1 MYRLKKIRALS
12 FLLTLALLVG
22 MLPVGAWAAEPLSG
36 DNGVYKN
43 NQDTRLRMVR
53 SGEAIEITTA
63 DDLKLLSNAAA
74 GSRFVLT
81 ADIELPADWEPIENA
96 GYNDNNVLD
105 GNGYTITLNGQP
117 LFNNMNSLTVC
128 NLILDGEV
136 SSDSGDIAPLA
147 KISTKGIV
155 RNCISYAKV
164 TYTGS
169 AGGYPLR
176 FVAGLVAQFSSAGK
190 VSNCVYVG
198 MVNQG
203 NAEAYGSLANTAFF
217 VNIDITN
224 CIGVGSDRIGS
235 AEGMSG
241 TSEISVGSNTLI
253 ADANDFNPA
262 NYLAQLNQN
271 RDAGAGDLEW
281 AVVGGRLTL
290 KRGAEAP
297 DATAE
302 EIAALQNA
310 VDNNVA
316 DTSKVY
322 TADSWTNY
330 TEALGRAQSVLQQD
344 KPKQDAV
351 VNATNNLGTA
361 YNGLT
366 ERSLAAVDLTD
377 KEVTSITSVSGLE
390 YMQAGKYYRLDSD
403 LEIKD
408 TDWYMPS
415 GAMNAVL
422 DGNGHTITISVKNLN
437 GLWPELG
444 PNAVV
449 QNLGVLG
456 AVSTSNNAGAIAGS
470 SQGLIINCWS
480 RADVT
485 TTGINNNKKHTGGLV
500 GQLKSGGA
508 VVNSWVAANVV
519 ANGTNTELG
528 SLGALAGNTETNS
541 LIQSCYGLINSFKG
555 TGEGQVQNC
564 AVKARKDFYSPEFI
578 ALLNQNRG
586 TYGKEWTLAAE
597 GYPHLGEAQSYTP
610 PEAVTVTFTYNDGR
624 TVSFNSDE
632 GLTVSLQDAATEG
645 NERYKVGQF
654 SMAGVAR
661 WQDTIVGN
669 KDILLVNEDGTLS
682 IYKAGSADVVAISS
696 EAEGSKELVRFTV
709 TVTEGD
715 AVDGFRL
722 TLGGQP
728 VGDSLTLQGS
738 EQVTLTP
745 EILRGSTWS
754 SIAPAQVEFA
764 HTGALH
770 RVNGTIYAEEPGEMT
785 LTAKYMGKEATV
797 RIVSEFVPVTRIA
810 PSPSGEY
817 VIHQRNTN
825 AQPLGAF
832 INLTLSHGAGTV
844 TIEPENASYRDRWT
858 LSSSD
863 NEVAEYVA
871 SMLVAVLPK
880 KAGSVTLTAV
890 VEADGQQPRVEGS
903 SRITIKYANPVA
915 SVSMGES
922 RLTVKENQEA
932 ALPLSFSGPKSAEGL
947 RVTEPGMSWSFSGQG
962 EVRIATDGSPIV
974 TEQLADGTLRCE
986 ANDRY
991 KLVGV
996 KAGEVK
1002 VVGTPLDRTLNA
1014 EPVEFTV
1021 VVEPGESLAPADN
1034 EALTAAGIAGAQG
1047 YLTANAPAAYRYG
1060 NEWEIFALRRSGQ
1073 SLDPAK
1079 LAAYLDSVEAAYR
1092 HNPGNTE
1099 TKPTTIARVVLT
1111 LGVLGE
1117 NAADFRGLDFIEM
1130 LCNSER
1136 TGEGGNEP
1144 MWTLLA
1150 LDSRDFGEPAGAL
1163 WTRDKLAT
1171 ELILQYQNPEGGFG
1185 LTDNVT
1191 ASADMTAMAV
1201 QALAPYYESR
1211 QDVREAVDRALLYLQ
1226 GKLSPDCGF
1235 DGNAE
1240 AAAQA
1245 VLALAALNRS
1255 PVAPENGFAPNLAV
1269 NMLTNISSFAAEG
1282 GGFKHYAADRGPQI
1296 MSTTQALLAFESY
1309 RRWAGAE
1316 NFIYD
1321 LSDVNRLAMLEQ
1333 RLSEAE
1339 RLQENLYTGE
1349 SWQALQAAAAAAK
1362 QLLAGEYTEAS
1373 LKAADEALAAA
1384 IAGLKLL
1391 NPDSKPTPGPD
1402 AKMITV
1408 SFRLIGDSKHEGDGH
1423 DKYINWIKTMNVSV
1437 PADSTVYDVLVEAL
1451 GQKGMDFTEGQDG
1464 YISSIQAPSVLG
1476 GFWLSEFDN
1485 GPSSGW
1491 KYLVNGKYP
1500 NVSLRYYWPKNGD
1513 SIIWRYVDDYT
1524 NGYDDANK
1532 WQEAADID
1540 PNPGMSQGGGVG
1552 AGGEKTSVL
1561 APEANIDKNGA
1572 ANAAISYKDV
1582 TDAVARAQKDEA
1594 ASITVMP
1601 QNTGKATDISVSLQ
1615 VDSAKDIVKA
1625 ALGLNVDTKQGS
1637 LAIPKEAL
1645 AAIAEQAG
1653 GADIRINVAGRDTK
1667 AEAVKAAVE
1676 SALRQAAASMR
1687 STVESLL
1694 ADAGVT
1700 EVTITSGAKE
1710 ISSFGGQELTINLP
1724 VPAGSKGFA
1733 KDNNYKVVVVS
1744 SDGTVEVI
1752 TGKCLLVGGQLVVQV
1767 KVSHL
1772 STFIVTAEK
1781 AQTAAPMSFRD
1792 VPADSW
1798 FYEAVKFAYE
1808 AGLMQGEGENTFNPN
1823 GKLSRAMLV
1832 TILYR
1837 LEQEPAVGRGSM
1849 FSDVGS
1855 GQWYTEAVIWAAEKG
1870 IVNGYEDGRFG
1881 LNGSVTREE
1890 TAAMLMRYAEF
1901 KHIDTSAAGSISGYR
1916 DGAKVSAWAEG
1927 ALSWA
1932 GSVGLIRGDDNNSLN
1947 PQGQASRAETA
1958 TILQRLVEDVLE

>member
-1 MYRLKKIRALS
+1 MNRFKIRALS

-22 MLPVGAWAAEPLSG
+22 MLLAGAWAAEPVSG
-36 DNGVYKN
+36 DNAVYKN

-53 SGEAIEITTA
+53 SDEAIEIATA

-81 ADIELPADWEPIENA
+81 ADITLPADWEPVEF
-96 GYNDNNVLD
+96 GGTLD
-105 GNGYTITLNGQP
+105 GMGYTVTMNGKPVFKNLNSGSVVSN
-117 LFNNMNSLTVC
+117 LVLVGSVESDSTHISSLTTNFC
-128 NLILDGEV
+128 G
-136 SSDSGDIAPLA
+136 G
-147 KISTKGIV
+147 TV
-155 RNCISYAKV
+155 RNCISYANV

-169 AGGYPLR
+169 AGGSWSPR
-176 FVAGLVAQFSSAGK
+176 FVAGLVAQFSAAGLMD
-190 VSNCVYVG
+190 NCVYAG
-198 MVNQG
+198 TVNQG
-203 NAEAYGSLANTAFF
+203 SAEAWGSLANIAMA
-217 VNIDITN
+217 VSAEIKN

-235 AEGMSG
+235 LEGLSG
-241 TSEISVGSNTLI
+241 TSEIAVGSNTLI
-253 ADANDFNPA
+253 ANANDFDPA
-262 NYLAQLNQN
+262 NYVDQLNGN
-271 RDAGAGDLEW
+271 RDVTAGDLEW
-281 AVVGGRLTL
+281 EVVDGRLSL

-297 DATAE
+297 EATE
-302 EIAALQNA
+302 QEIAALQNA
-310 VDNNVA
+310 IDTKTA
-316 DTSKVY
+316 DTGKVY
-322 TADSWTNY
+322 TADSWTAY
-330 TEALGRAQSVLQQD
+330 TEALGRAQSVLQQE

-351 VNATNNLGTA
+351 VNALSGLNA
-361 YNGLT
+361 AFAGLT
-366 ERSLAAVDLTD
+366 ERSLAAVDLAG
-377 KEVTSITSVSGLE
+377 KEVISITAASQLDSLT
-390 YMQAGKYYRLDSD
+390 AGKYYRLDTD
-403 LEIKD
+403 IEI
-408 TDWYMPS
+408 TGTWFGTFES
-415 GAMNAVL
+415 MNAVL
-422 DGNGHTITISVKNLN
+422 DGNGHTITLN
-437 GLWPELG
+437 TSNHSHLWSSLG
-444 PNAVV
+444 PDAIV
-449 QNLGVLG
+449 QNLGIKGNVTYSS
-456 AVSTSNNAGAIAGS
+456 ASGAIANS
-470 SQGLIINCWS
+470 SQGLIVNCWS
-480 RADVT
+480 LADVT
-485 TTGINNNKKHTGGLV
+485 PNGSGNAGGLV
-500 GQLKSGGA
+500 GELRSGGA
-508 VVNSWVAANVV
+508 ISNSWVAGSVSGKV
-519 ANGTNTELG
+519 GSG
-528 SLGALAGNTETNS
+528 SLAGSAEANS

-586 TYGKEWTLAAE
+586 TYGREWTLSAE

-610 PEAVTVTFTYNDGR
+610 PEALTVTFTYNDGR

-632 GLTVSLQDAATEG
+632 GLTVSLQDASGYA
-645 NERYKVGQF
+645 VGSF
-654 SMAGVAR
+654 AMAGVAR

-669 KDILLVNEDGTLS
+669 KDVLLVTENGNLS
-682 IYKAGSADVVAISS
+682 IYKAGSADVVGISS

-709 TVTEGD
+709 TVAEGD

-722 TLGGQP
+722 TLGGND

-738 EQVTLTP
+738 EQVTLIP
-745 EILRGSTWS
+745 EILKGANWS
-754 SIAPAQVEFA
+754 AIAPSQVEFA

-770 RVNGTIYAEEPGEMT
+770 RVNGTIYAEAPGEMT
-785 LTAKYMGKEATV
+785 LTAKYMDKEATV
-797 RIVSEFVPVTRIA
+797 NIVSEFVPVTSIV

-832 INLTLSHGAGTV
+832 INLSLSHGAGTV
-844 TIEPENASYRDRWT
+844 TVLPENASYRDRWT

-915 SVSMGES
+915 SVSMDES
-922 RLTVKENQEA
+922 SLTVKENQEA

-947 RVTEPGMSWSFSGQG
+947 RVTEPAMSWSFSGEG

-974 TEQLADGTLRCE
+974 TEQLADGNLRCE

-1014 EPVEFTV
+1014 GPVEFTV
-1021 VVEPGESLAPADN
+1021 VVEPGEALAPADN
-1034 EALTAAGIAGAQG
+1034 HRIAAEGIAGAQG

-1073 SLDPAK
+1073 SIDPAK

-1092 HNPGNTE
+1092 YNPGNTE

-1150 LDSRDFGEPAGAL
+1150 LDSRDFVEPAGAL

-1226 GKLSPDCGF
+1226 GKMSPDCGF

-1245 VLALAALNRS
+1245 VVALAALNRS

-1309 RRWAGAE
+1309 RRMTGAE

-1402 AKMITV
+1402 TKMITV

-1437 PADSTVYDVLVEAL
+1437 PADSTVYDVLLEAL

-1524 NGYDDANK
+1524 DGYDDANK

-1540 PNPGMSQGGGVG
+1540 PNPGMSQGGG
-1552 AGGEKTSVL
+1552 AGVSGEKTSVL

-1625 ALGLNVDTKQGS
+1625 ALGLNVETKQGS
-1637 LAIPKEAL
+1637 LAIPEKAL

-1667 AEAVKAAVE
+1667 AEAVKAAME

-1687 STVESLL
+1687 SSVESLL

-1700 EVTITSGAKE
+1700 EVTITSGTKE

-1724 VPAGSKGFA
+1724 VPVGSKGFA

-1781 AQTAAPMSFRD
+1781 EQAVSAMSFGD

-1798 FYEAVKFAYE
+1798 FYGAVRFVYE

-1855 GQWYTEAVIWAAEKG
+1855 GQWYTEAVSWAAEKG

-1881 LNGSVTREE
+1881 PNGSVTREE
-1890 TAAMLMRYAEF
+1890 MAAMLMRYAEF
-1901 KHIDTSAAGSISGYR
+1901 KHIDTSAAGNISSYR

-1932 GSVGLIRGDDNNSLN
+1932 GSVGLIQGDDNNSLN
-1947 PQGQASRAETA
+1947 PQGQATRAETA
-1958 TILQRLVEDVLE
+1958 TILQRLVEAVLK